1 MILGGVSWW
10 LECLKRVVHFILGVT
25 FLHWHELIS
34 VRVEFVSDFVCTL
47 IDYDLNIAP
56 ELLLALLSLR
66 VVLICHSK
74 LVFRRQK
81 FALHQVVWHRMR
93 ELFRILI
100 GLIDNI
106 ILDQTLRQE
115 VINGVDIWKSNVL
128 LLLNQ
133 ILLWISPD
141 YRALRCHMRYTWIN
155 AQVF

>member
-1 MILGGVSWW
+1 MG
-10 LECLKRVVHFILGVT
+10 
-25 FLHWHELIS
+25 
-34 VRVEFVSDFVCTL
+34 VEFVSDFVCTL

-81 FALHQVVWHRMR
+81 FALHQVVGHRMR

-115 VINGVDIWKSNVL
+115 VVNRVDI
-128 LLLNQ
+128 
-133 ILLWISPD
+133 
-141 YRALRCHMRYTWIN
+141 
-155 AQVF
+155 